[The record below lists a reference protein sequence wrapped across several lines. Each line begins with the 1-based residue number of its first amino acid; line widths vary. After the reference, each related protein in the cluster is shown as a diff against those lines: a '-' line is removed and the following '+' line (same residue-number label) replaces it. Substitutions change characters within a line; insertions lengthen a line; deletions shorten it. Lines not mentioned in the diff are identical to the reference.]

1 MNWKMKAIEE
11 HTVLRKKIEKLDIFI
26 EENEEFWLLG
36 SDARNR
42 LRDQLDY
49 MTKYADKLQERLNND

>member
-1 MNWKMKAIEE
+1 MNWKMRAIEE
-11 HTVLRKKIEKLDIFI
+11 HTALRRKIDKLCTFI

-49 MTKYADKLQERLNND
+49 MSKYADKLQERLTND